1 MMPKP
6 RTRDAP
12 VSPAARWL
20 ALTDSE
26 SDLTVR
32 GYSRLIDSPDVANA
46 VGMVADI
53 ISDATIW
60 LMQNGEDGDRRV
72 RDGLSAMIDITPY
85 SLGTRQTWV
94 SWIVTT
100 LLTSGDGNAFVLPI
114 SENGLIAE
122 LLPMPGATMIP
133 VENGLDYRVQWQ
145 GVTFMPDDVLH
156 FRLRPDPGAPW
167 RGRGPRLQLRDVLRN
182 LRQASAT
189 VNAFMSSK
197 WMPSVIV
204 KVDSDADISSDAKRT
219 QILDEYIATQR
230 AGQPWVIP
238 AELMDVVTVKPLS
251 LADIAINASVELDK
265 RCVAAAIRVPP
276 YFVGIGEYSEAAYNN
291 FVRATARPMA
301 NGIAQELTKKLLI
314 SPKLYFKFNTRRLY
328 AYDLKTLSDVGAN
341 LYVRGIM
348 SGNEVRDWVDLPPED
363 GLNERVILENYIPA
377 GMIGDQKKLQPKE
390 GE

>member
-1 MMPKP
+1 MTPIQ
-6 RTRDAP
+6 RARDAP
-12 VSPAARWL
+12 IGNAARWL

-26 SDLTVR
+26 SDLSVR
-32 GYSRLIDSPDVANA
+32 GYSRLVDSPDVANA

-60 LMQNGEDGDRRV
+60 LMQNTGDGDKRLKNA
-72 RDGLSAMIDITPY
+72 LSAMVDITPY
-85 SLGTRQTWV
+85 SLGTRQTWM

-100 LLTSGDGNAFVLPI
+100 MLTSGDGNALVLPI
-114 SENGLIAE
+114 SSNGLIEE
-122 LLPMPGATMIP
+122 LIPMPGASLLP
-133 VENGLDYRVQWQ
+133 WDNGRSYRVQWK
-145 GVTFMPDDVLH
+145 GETFEPDEVLH
-156 FRLRPDPGAPW
+156 FRLRPDPAEPW
-167 RGRGPRLQLRDVLRN
+167 RGRGPRMQLKDVLRN
-182 LRQASAT
+182 LKQASAT

-204 KVDSDADISSDAKRT
+204 KVESDTDISSDEKRAKL
-219 QILDEYIATQR
+219 LDEYIATQR

-251 LADIAINASVELDK
+251 LADIAINSSVELDK

-291 FVRATARPMA
+291 FIRATAGPMA
-301 NGIAQELTKKLLI
+301 NGIAQELTKKLLL
-314 SPKLYFKFNTRRLY
+314 SPELYWKFNTRRLY

-348 SGNEVRDWVDLPPED
+348 SGNEVRGWLDLPPEE
-363 GLNERVILENYIPA
+363 GLDERVILENYIPA
-377 GMIGDQKKLQPKE
+377 GMIGEQKKLQKE
-390 GE
+390 GD

>member
-1 MMPKP
+1 MTPIQ
-6 RTRDAP
+6 RARDAP
-12 VSPAARWL
+12 IGNAARWL

-26 SDLTVR
+26 SDLSVR
-32 GYSRLIDSPDVANA
+32 GYSRLVDSPDVANA

-60 LMQNGEDGDRRV
+60 LMQNTDDGDKRLKNA
-72 RDGLSAMIDITPY
+72 LSAMVDITPY
-85 SLGTRQTWV
+85 SLGTRQTWM

-100 LLTSGDGNAFVLPI
+100 MLTSGDGNALVLPI
-114 SENGLIAE
+114 SSNGLIEE
-122 LLPMPGATMIP
+122 LIPMPGASLLP
-133 VENGLDYRVQWQ
+133 WDNGLSYRVQWK
-145 GVTFMPDDVLH
+145 GETFEPDEVLH
-156 FRLRPDPGAPW
+156 FRLRPDPAEPW
-167 RGRGPRLQLRDVLRN
+167 RGRGPRMQLKDVLRN
-182 LRQASAT
+182 LKQAYAT

-204 KVDSDADISSDAKRT
+204 KVESDTDISSGEKRAKL
-219 QILDEYIATQR
+219 LDEYIATQR

-251 LADIAINASVELDK
+251 LADIAINSSVELDK

-291 FVRATARPMA
+291 FIRATAGPMA
-301 NGIAQELTKKLLI
+301 NGIAQELTKKLLL
-314 SPKLYFKFNTRRLY
+314 SPELYWKFNTRRLY

-348 SGNEVRDWVDLPPED
+348 SGNEVRGWLDLPPEE
-363 GLNERVILENYIPA
+363 GLDERVILENYIPA
-377 GMIGDQKKLQPKE
+377 GMIGEQKKLQKE
-390 GE
+390 GD

>member
-1 MMPKP
+1 MTPIQ
-6 RTRDAP
+6 RARDAP
-12 VSPAARWL
+12 IGNAARWL

-26 SDLTVR
+26 SDLSVR
-32 GYSRLIDSPDVANA
+32 GYSRLVDSPDVANA

-60 LMQNGEDGDRRV
+60 LMQNTGDGDKRLKNA
-72 RDGLSAMIDITPY
+72 LSAMVDITPY
-85 SLGTRQTWV
+85 SLGTRQTWM

-100 LLTSGDGNAFVLPI
+100 MLTSGDGNALVLPI
-114 SENGLIAE
+114 SSNGLIEE
-122 LLPMPGATMIP
+122 LIPMPGASLLP
-133 VENGLDYRVQWQ
+133 WDNGRSYRVQWK
-145 GVTFMPDDVLH
+145 GETFEPDEVLH
-156 FRLRPDPGAPW
+156 FRLRPDPAEPW
-167 RGRGPRLQLRDVLRN
+167 RGRGPRMQLKDVLRN
-182 LRQASAT
+182 LKQASAT

-204 KVDSDADISSDAKRT
+204 KVESDTDISSDEKRAKL
-219 QILDEYIATQR
+219 LDEYIATQR

-251 LADIAINASVELDK
+251 LADIAINSSVELDK

-291 FVRATARPMA
+291 FIRTTAGPMA
-301 NGIAQELTKKLLI
+301 NGIAQELTKKLLL
-314 SPKLYFKFNTRRLY
+314 SPELYWKFNTRRLY

-348 SGNEVRDWVDLPPED
+348 SGNEVRGWLDLPPEE
-363 GLNERVILENYIPA
+363 GLDERVILENYIPA
-377 GMIGDQKKLQPKE
+377 GMIGEQKKLQKE
-390 GE
+390 GD

>member
-1 MMPKP
+1 MTPIQ
-6 RTRDAP
+6 RARDAP
-12 VSPAARWL
+12 IGNAARWL

-26 SDLTVR
+26 SDLSVR
-32 GYSRLIDSPDVANA
+32 GYSRLVDSPDVANA

-60 LMQNGEDGDRRV
+60 LMQNTDDGDKRLKNA
-72 RDGLSAMIDITPY
+72 LSAMVDITPY
-85 SLGTRQTWV
+85 SLGTRQTWM

-100 LLTSGDGNAFVLPI
+100 MLTSGDGNALVLPI
-114 SENGLIAE
+114 SSNGLIEE
-122 LLPMPGATMIP
+122 LIPMPGASLLP
-133 VENGLDYRVQWQ
+133 WDNGRSYRVQWK
-145 GVTFMPDDVLH
+145 GETFEPDEVLH
-156 FRLRPDPGAPW
+156 FRLRPDPAEPW
-167 RGRGPRLQLRDVLRN
+167 RGRGPRMQLKDVLRN
-182 LRQASAT
+182 LKQASAT

-204 KVDSDADISSDAKRT
+204 KVESDTDISSDEKRAKL
-219 QILDEYIATQR
+219 LDEYIATQR

-251 LADIAINASVELDK
+251 LADIAINSSVELDK

-291 FVRATARPMA
+291 FIRATAGPMA
-301 NGIAQELTKKLLI
+301 NGIAQELTKKLLL
-314 SPKLYFKFNTRRLY
+314 SPELYWKFNTRRLY

-348 SGNEVRDWVDLPPED
+348 SGNEVRGWLDLPPEE
-363 GLNERVILENYIPA
+363 GLDERVILENYIPA
-377 GMIGDQKKLQPKE
+377 GMIGEQKKLQKE
-390 GE
+390 GD

>member
-1 MMPKP
+1 MTPIQ
-6 RTRDAP
+6 RARDAP
-12 VSPAARWL
+12 IGNAARWL

-26 SDLTVR
+26 SDLSVR
-32 GYSRLIDSPDVANA
+32 GYSRLVDSPDVANA

-60 LMQNGEDGDRRV
+60 LMQNTGDGDKRLKNA
-72 RDGLSAMIDITPY
+72 LSAMVDITPY
-85 SLGTRQTWV
+85 SLGTRQTWM

-100 LLTSGDGNAFVLPI
+100 MLTSGDGNALVLPI
-114 SENGLIAE
+114 SSNGLIEE
-122 LLPMPGATMIP
+122 LIPMPGASLLHWD
-133 VENGLDYRVQWQ
+133 NGRSYRVQWK
-145 GVTFMPDDVLH
+145 GETFEPDEVLH
-156 FRLRPDPGAPW
+156 FRLRPDPAEPW
-167 RGRGPRLQLRDVLRN
+167 RGRGPRMQLKDVLRN
-182 LRQASAT
+182 LKQASAT

-204 KVDSDADISSDAKRT
+204 KVESDTDISSDEKRAKL
-219 QILDEYIATQR
+219 LDEYIATQR

-251 LADIAINASVELDK
+251 LADIAINSSVELDK

-291 FVRATARPMA
+291 FIRATAGPMA
-301 NGIAQELTKKLLI
+301 NGIAQELTKKLLL
-314 SPKLYFKFNTRRLY
+314 SPELYWKFNTRRLY

-348 SGNEVRDWVDLPPED
+348 SGNEVRGWLDLPPEE
-363 GLNERVILENYIPA
+363 GLDERVILENYIPA
-377 GMIGDQKKLQPKE
+377 GMIGGQKNLQKE
-390 GE
+390 GD

>member
-1 MMPKP
+1 MTPIQ
-6 RTRDAP
+6 RARDAP
-12 VSPAARWL
+12 IGNAARWL

-26 SDLTVR
+26 SDLSVR
-32 GYSRLIDSPDVANA
+32 GYSRLVDSPDVANA

-60 LMQNGEDGDRRV
+60 LMQNTDDGDKRLKNA
-72 RDGLSAMIDITPY
+72 LSAMVDITPY
-85 SLGTRQTWV
+85 SLGTRQTWM

-100 LLTSGDGNAFVLPI
+100 MLTSGDGNALVLPI
-114 SENGLIAE
+114 SSNGLIEE
-122 LLPMPGATMIP
+122 LIPMPGASLLP
-133 VENGLDYRVQWQ
+133 WDNGLSYRVQWK
-145 GVTFMPDDVLH
+145 GETFEPDEVLH
-156 FRLRPDPGAPW
+156 FRLRPDPAEPW
-167 RGRGPRLQLRDVLRN
+167 RGRGPRMQLKDVLRN
-182 LRQASAT
+182 LKQASAT

-204 KVDSDADISSDAKRT
+204 KVESDTDISSDEKRAKL
-219 QILDEYIATQR
+219 LDEYIATQR

-251 LADIAINASVELDK
+251 LADIAINSSVELDK

-291 FVRATARPMA
+291 FIRATAGPMA
-301 NGIAQELTKKLLI
+301 NGIAQELTKKLLL
-314 SPKLYFKFNTRRLY
+314 SPELYWKFNTRRLY

-348 SGNEVRDWVDLPPED
+348 SGNEVRGWLDLPPEE
-363 GLNERVILENYIPA
+363 GLDERVILENYIPA
-377 GMIGDQKKLQPKE
+377 GMIGEQKKLQKE
-390 GE
+390 GD

>member
-1 MMPKP
+1 MTPIQ
-6 RTRDAP
+6 RARDAP
-12 VSPAARWL
+12 IGNAARWL

-26 SDLTVR
+26 SDLSVR
-32 GYSRLIDSPDVANA
+32 GYSRLVDSPDVANA

-60 LMQNGEDGDRRV
+60 LMQNTDDGDKRLKNA
-72 RDGLSAMIDITPY
+72 LSAMVDITPY
-85 SLGTRQTWV
+85 SLGTRQTWM

-100 LLTSGDGNAFVLPI
+100 MLTSGDGNALVLPI
-114 SENGLIAE
+114 SSNGLIEE
-122 LLPMPGATMIP
+122 LIPMPGASLLP
-133 VENGLDYRVQWQ
+133 WDNGRSYRVQWK
-145 GVTFMPDDVLH
+145 GETFEPDEVLH
-156 FRLRPDPGAPW
+156 FRLRPDPAEPW
-167 RGRGPRLQLRDVLRN
+167 RGRGPRMQLKDVLRN
-182 LRQASAT
+182 LKQASAT

-204 KVDSDADISSDAKRT
+204 KVESDTDISSGEKRAKL
-219 QILDEYIATQR
+219 LDEYIATQR

-251 LADIAINASVELDK
+251 LADIAINSSVELDK

-291 FVRATARPMA
+291 FIRATAGPMA
-301 NGIAQELTKKLLI
+301 NGIAQELTKKLLL
-314 SPKLYFKFNTRRLY
+314 SPELYWKFNTRRLY

-348 SGNEVRDWVDLPPED
+348 SGNEVRGWLDLPPEE
-363 GLNERVILENYIPA
+363 GLDERVILENYIPA
-377 GMIGDQKKLQPKE
+377 GMIGEQKKLQKE
-390 GE
+390 GD

>member
-32 GYSRLIDSPDVANA
+32 GYSRLVDSPDVANA

-60 LMQNGEDGDRRV
+60 LMQNTDDGDKRLKNA
-72 RDGLSAMIDITPY
+72 LSAMVDITPY
-85 SLGTRQTWV
+85 SLGTRQTWM

-100 LLTSGDGNAFVLPI
+100 MLTSGDGNALVLPI
-114 SENGLIAE
+114 SSNGLIEE
-122 LLPMPGATMIP
+122 LIPMPGASLLP
-133 VENGLDYRVQWQ
+133 WDNGLSYRVQWK
-145 GVTFMPDDVLH
+145 GETFEPDEVLH
-156 FRLRPDPGAPW
+156 FRLRPDPAEPW
-167 RGRGPRLQLRDVLRN
+167 RGRGPRMQLKDVLRN
-182 LRQASAT
+182 LKQASAT

-204 KVDSDADISSDAKRT
+204 KVESDTDISSGEKRAKL
-219 QILDEYIATQR
+219 LDEYIATQR

-251 LADIAINASVELDK
+251 LADIAINSSVELDK

-291 FVRATARPMA
+291 FIRATAGPMA
-301 NGIAQELTKKLLI
+301 NGIAQELTKKLLL
-314 SPKLYFKFNTRRLY
+314 SPELYWKFNTRRLY

-348 SGNEVRDWVDLPPED
+348 SGNEVRGWLDLPPEE
-363 GLNERVILENYIPA
+363 GLDERVILENYIPA
-377 GMIGDQKKLQPKE
+377 GMIGEQKKLQKE
-390 GE
+390 GD

>member
-1 MMPKP
+1 MT
-6 RTRDAP
+6 RIQRARDAP
-12 VSPAARWL
+12 IGNAARWL

-26 SDLTVR
+26 SDLSVR
-32 GYSRLIDSPDVANA
+32 GYSRLVDSPDVANA

-60 LMQNGEDGDRRV
+60 LMQNTGDGDKRLKNA
-72 RDGLSAMIDITPY
+72 LSAMVDITPY
-85 SLGTRQTWV
+85 SLGTRQTWM

-100 LLTSGDGNAFVLPI
+100 MLTSGDGNALVLPI
-114 SENGLIAE
+114 SSNGLIEE
-122 LLPMPGATMIP
+122 LIPMPGASLLP
-133 VENGLDYRVQWQ
+133 WDNGRSYRVQWK
-145 GVTFMPDDVLH
+145 GETFEPDEVLH
-156 FRLRPDPGAPW
+156 FRLRPDPAEPW
-167 RGRGPRLQLRDVLRN
+167 RGRGPRMQLKDVLRN
-182 LRQASAT
+182 LKQASAT

-204 KVDSDADISSDAKRT
+204 KVESDTDISSDEKRAKL
-219 QILDEYIATQR
+219 LDEYIATQR

-251 LADIAINASVELDK
+251 LADIAINSSVELDK

-291 FVRATARPMA
+291 FIRTTAGPMA
-301 NGIAQELTKKLLI
+301 NGIAQELTKKLLL
-314 SPKLYFKFNTRRLY
+314 SPELYWKFNTRRLY

-348 SGNEVRDWVDLPPED
+348 SGNEVRGWLDLPPEE
-363 GLNERVILENYIPA
+363 GLDERVILENYIPA
-377 GMIGDQKKLQPKE
+377 GMIGEQKKLQKE
-390 GE
+390 GD

>member
-1 MMPKP
+1 MTPIQ
-6 RTRDAP
+6 RARDAP
-12 VSPAARWL
+12 IGNAARWL

-26 SDLTVR
+26 SDLSVR
-32 GYSRLIDSPDVANA
+32 GYSRLVDSPDVANA

-60 LMQNGEDGDRRV
+60 LMQNTDDGDKRLKNA
-72 RDGLSAMIDITPY
+72 LSAMVDITPY
-85 SLGTRQTWV
+85 SLGTRQTWM

-100 LLTSGDGNAFVLPI
+100 LLTSGDGNALVLPI
-114 SENGLIAE
+114 SSNGLIEE
-122 LLPMPGATMIP
+122 LIPMPGASLLP
-133 VENGLDYRVQWQ
+133 WDNGHSYRVQWQ
-145 GVTFMPDDVLH
+145 GETFEPDEVLH
-156 FRLRPDPGAPW
+156 FRLRPDPAEPW
-167 RGRGPRLQLRDVLRN
+167 RGRGPRMQLKDVLRN
-182 LRQASAT
+182 LKQASAT

-204 KVDSDADISSDAKRT
+204 KVESDTDISSDEKRAKL
-219 QILDEYIATQR
+219 LDEYIATQR

-251 LADIAINASVELDK
+251 LADIAINSSVELDK

-291 FVRATARPMA
+291 FVRATAGPMA
-301 NGIAQELTKKLLI
+301 NGIAQELTKKLLL
-314 SPKLYFKFNTRRLY
+314 SSELYWKFNTRRLY

-348 SGNEVRDWVDLPPED
+348 SGNEVRGWLDLPPED
-363 GLNERVILENYIPA
+363 GLDERVILENYIPA
-377 GMIGDQKKLQPKE
+377 GMIGEQKKLQKE
-390 GE
+390 GD

>member
-1 MMPKP
+1 MTPIQ
-6 RTRDAP
+6 RARDAP
-12 VSPAARWL
+12 IGNAARWL

-26 SDLTVR
+26 SDLSVR
-32 GYSRLIDSPDVANA
+32 GYSRLVDSPDVANA

-60 LMQNGEDGDRRV
+60 LMQNTDDGDKRLKNA
-72 RDGLSAMIDITPY
+72 LSAMVDITPY
-85 SLGTRQTWV
+85 SLGTRQTWM

-100 LLTSGDGNAFVLPI
+100 MLTSGDGNALVLPI
-114 SENGLIAE
+114 SSNGLIEE
-122 LLPMPGATMIP
+122 LIPMPGASLLP
-133 VENGLDYRVQWQ
+133 WDNGRSYRVQWK
-145 GVTFMPDDVLH
+145 GETFEPDEVLH
-156 FRLRPDPGAPW
+156 FRLRPDPAEPW
-167 RGRGPRLQLRDVLRN
+167 RGRGPRMQLKDVLRN
-182 LRQASAT
+182 LKQASAT

-204 KVDSDADISSDAKRT
+204 KVESDTDISSDEKRAKL
-219 QILDEYIATQR
+219 LDEYIATQR

-251 LADIAINASVELDK
+251 LADIAINSSVELDK

-291 FVRATARPMA
+291 FIRATAGPMA
-301 NGIAQELTKKLLI
+301 NGIAQELTKKLLL
-314 SPKLYFKFNTRRLY
+314 SSELYWKFNTRRLY

-348 SGNEVRDWVDLPPED
+348 SGNEVRGWLDLPPED
-363 GLNERVILENYIPA
+363 GLDERVILENYIPA
-377 GMIGDQKKLQPKE
+377 GMIGEQKKLQKE
-390 GE
+390 GD

>member
-1 MMPKP
+1 MTPIQ
-6 RTRDAP
+6 RARDAP
-12 VSPAARWL
+12 IGNAARWL

-26 SDLTVR
+26 SDLSVR
-32 GYSRLIDSPDVANA
+32 GYSRLVDSPDVANA

-60 LMQNGEDGDRRV
+60 LMQNTDDGDKRLKNA
-72 RDGLSAMIDITPY
+72 LSAMVDITPY
-85 SLGTRQTWV
+85 SLGTRQTWM

-100 LLTSGDGNAFVLPI
+100 MLTSGDGNALVLPI
-114 SENGLIAE
+114 SSNGLIEE
-122 LLPMPGATMIP
+122 LIPMPGASLLP
-133 VENGLDYRVQWQ
+133 WDNGRSYRVQWK
-145 GVTFMPDDVLH
+145 GETFEPDEVLH
-156 FRLRPDPGAPW
+156 FRLRPDPAEPW
-167 RGRGPRLQLRDVLRN
+167 RGRGPRMQLKDVLRN
-182 LRQASAT
+182 LKQASAT

-204 KVDSDADISSDAKRT
+204 KVESDTDISSDEKRAKL
-219 QILDEYIATQR
+219 LDEYIATQR

-251 LADIAINASVELDK
+251 LADIAINSSVELDK

-291 FVRATARPMA
+291 FIRATAGPMA
-301 NGIAQELTKKLLI
+301 NGIAQELTKKLLL
-314 SPKLYFKFNTRRLY
+314 SSELYWKFNTRRLY

-348 SGNEVRDWVDLPPED
+348 SGNEVRGWLDLPPEE
-363 GLNERVILENYIPA
+363 GLDERVILENYIPA
-377 GMIGDQKKLQPKE
+377 GMIGEQKKLQKE
-390 GE
+390 GD

>member
-1 MMPKP
+1 MTPIQ
-6 RTRDAP
+6 RARDAP
-12 VSPAARWL
+12 IGNAARWL

-26 SDLTVR
+26 SDLSVR
-32 GYSRLIDSPDVANA
+32 GYSRLVDSPDVANA

-60 LMQNGEDGDRRV
+60 LMQNTDDGDKRLKNA
-72 RDGLSAMIDITPY
+72 LSAMVDITPY
-85 SLGTRQTWV
+85 SLGTRQTWM

-100 LLTSGDGNAFVLPI
+100 MLTSGDGNALVLPI
-114 SENGLIAE
+114 SSNGLIEE
-122 LLPMPGATMIP
+122 LIPMPGASLLP
-133 VENGLDYRVQWQ
+133 WDNGLSYRVQWK
-145 GVTFMPDDVLH
+145 GETFEPDEVLH
-156 FRLRPDPGAPW
+156 FRLRPDPAEPW
-167 RGRGPRLQLRDVLRN
+167 RGRGPRMQLKDVLRN
-182 LRQASAT
+182 LKQASAT

-204 KVDSDADISSDAKRT
+204 KVESDTDISSGEKRAKL
-219 QILDEYIATQR
+219 LDEYIATQR

-251 LADIAINASVELDK
+251 LADIAINSSVELDK

-291 FVRATARPMA
+291 FIRATAGPMA
-301 NGIAQELTKKLLI
+301 NGIAQELTKKLLL
-314 SPKLYFKFNTRRLY
+314 SPELYWKFNTRRLY

-348 SGNEVRDWVDLPPED
+348 SGNEVRGWLDLPPEE
-363 GLNERVILENYIPA
+363 GLDERVILENYIPA
-377 GMIGDQKKLQPKE
+377 GMIGEPKKLQKE
-390 GE
+390 GD

>member
-1 MMPKP
+1 MTPIQ
-6 RTRDAP
+6 RARDAP
-12 VSPAARWL
+12 IGNAARWL

-26 SDLTVR
+26 SDLSVR
-32 GYSRLIDSPDVANA
+32 GYSRLVDSPDVANA

-60 LMQNGEDGDRRV
+60 LMQNTDDGDKRLKNA
-72 RDGLSAMIDITPY
+72 LSAMVDITPY
-85 SLGTRQTWV
+85 SLGTRQTWM

-100 LLTSGDGNAFVLPI
+100 MLTSGDGNALVLPI
-114 SENGLIAE
+114 SSNGLIEE
-122 LLPMPGATMIP
+122 LIPMPGASLLP
-133 VENGLDYRVQWQ
+133 WDNGLSYRVQWK
-145 GVTFMPDDVLH
+145 GETFEPDEVLH
-156 FRLRPDPGAPW
+156 FRLRPDPAEPW
-167 RGRGPRLQLRDVLRN
+167 RGRGPRMQLKDVLRN
-182 LRQASAT
+182 LKQASAT

-204 KVDSDADISSDAKRT
+204 KVESDTDISSGEKRAKL
-219 QILDEYIATQR
+219 LDEYIATQR

-251 LADIAINASVELDK
+251 LADIAINSSVELDK

-291 FVRATARPMA
+291 FIRATAGPMA
-301 NGIAQELTKKLLI
+301 NGIAQELTKKLLL
-314 SPKLYFKFNTRRLY
+314 SPELYWKFNTRRLY

-348 SGNEVRDWVDLPPED
+348 SGNEVRGWLDLPPEE
-363 GLNERVILENYIPA
+363 GLDERVILENYIPA
-377 GMIGDQKKLQPKE
+377 GMIGEQKKLQKE
-390 GE
+390 GD

>member
-1 MMPKP
+1 MTPIQ
-6 RTRDAP
+6 RARDAP
-12 VSPAARWL
+12 IGNAARWL

-26 SDLTVR
+26 SDLSVR
-32 GYSRLIDSPDVANA
+32 GYSRLVDSPDVANA

-60 LMQNGEDGDRRV
+60 LMQNTGDGDKRLKNA
-72 RDGLSAMIDITPY
+72 LSAMVDITPY
-85 SLGTRQTWV
+85 SLGTRQPWM

-100 LLTSGDGNAFVLPI
+100 MLTSGDGNALVLPI
-114 SENGLIAE
+114 SSNGLIEE
-122 LLPMPGATMIP
+122 LIPMPGASLLP
-133 VENGLDYRVQWQ
+133 WDNGRSYRVQWK
-145 GVTFMPDDVLH
+145 GETFEPDEVLH
-156 FRLRPDPGAPW
+156 FRLRPDPAEPW
-167 RGRGPRLQLRDVLRN
+167 RGRGPRMQLKDVLRN
-182 LRQASAT
+182 LKQASAT

-204 KVDSDADISSDAKRT
+204 KVESDTDISSDEKRAKL
-219 QILDEYIATQR
+219 LDEYIATQR

-251 LADIAINASVELDK
+251 LADIAINSSVELDK

-291 FVRATARPMA
+291 FIRTTAGPMA
-301 NGIAQELTKKLLI
+301 NGIAQELTKKLLL
-314 SPKLYFKFNTRRLY
+314 SPELYWKFNTRRLY

-348 SGNEVRDWVDLPPED
+348 SGNEVRGWLDLPPEE
-363 GLNERVILENYIPA
+363 GLDERVILENYIPA
-377 GMIGDQKKLQPKE
+377 GMIGEQKKLQKE
-390 GE
+390 GD